1 MMSNIFLFAF
11 SWQWTDEFYSNLFY
25 TGLDKT
31 WLLPDVYSHI
41 PESLE
46 TTYAGQRLFYSAI
59 RNTAGLL
66 IILPLVIIYLFCQ
79 RYLVQGIER
88 SGLGGG

>member
-1 MMSNIFLFAF
+1 MMITIFLFAF
-11 SWQWTDEFYSNLFY
+11 SWQWTDEFYCSLFFS
-25 TGLDKT
+25 GKEGMP
-31 WLLPDVYSHI
+31 LLVDLYQI
-41 PESLE
+41 PETLK
-46 TTYAGQRLFYSAI
+46 TTYAGRDLFYSAI

-66 IILPLVIIYLFCQ
+66 IIAPLVILYLFCQ